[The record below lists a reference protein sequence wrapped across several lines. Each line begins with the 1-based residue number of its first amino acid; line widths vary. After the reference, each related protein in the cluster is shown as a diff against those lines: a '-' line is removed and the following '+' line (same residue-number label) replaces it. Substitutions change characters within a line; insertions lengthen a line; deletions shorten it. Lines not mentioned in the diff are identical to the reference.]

1 MKINI
6 KLLSFVILLAIVSC
20 NKNEP
25 ISVDKGESTEIKSP
39 FDVRNENMLNTIA
52 LGLIDIAYD
61 VDFRALVY
69 HKVSEQFDNDD
80 NTLLKHLQEEIDL
93 IPLINTSIQNNKFA
107 LDKQLAK
114 YSYNF
119 YKDKTL
125 IQQAVEGFVME
136 DEVWYSQIYIPFMD
150 KHKESNELPTIVVG
164 AKDSEDCI
172 AMGYKLLANKTF
184 EIIEVDEEYAKEN
197 LVWVISVNE
206 VVDNEGH
213 VPSQLNN
220 RDVNNNNLRS
230 PELYVTTSE
239 FKVSDKKECWLCGK
253 AEVSIR
259 WANVDL
265 PSVGGCSNNFF
276 NSRVLLSKVGKS
288 DLNDWMTSYQTLV
301 NISNGVT
308 TKLDPNEHILLIMFE
323 YDKNKGLREQIFAPC
338 YHSYYYRSEQ
348 SPYIALGVNELEYS
362 DFTNPP
368 NFTFPLT
375 WEYLDR
381 NTGSEYLRIRYR
393 QDN

>member
-1 MKINI
+1 MYT
-6 KLLSFVILLAIVSC
+6 
-20 NKNEP
+20 P
-25 ISVDKGESTEIKSP
+25 
-39 FDVRNENMLNTIA
+39 
-52 LGLIDIAYD
+52 
-61 VDFRALVY
+61 
-69 HKVSEQFDNDD
+69 
-80 NTLLKHLQEEIDL
+80 
-93 IPLINTSIQNNKFA
+93 
-107 LDKQLAK
+107 
-114 YSYNF
+114 
-119 YKDKTL
+119 
-125 IQQAVEGFVME
+125 
-136 DEVWYSQIYIPFMD
+136 
-150 KHKESNELPTIVVG
+150 PTIH
-164 AKDSEDCI
+164 S
-172 AMGYKLLANKTF
+172 
-184 EIIEVDEEYAKEN
+184 
-197 LVWVISVNE
+197 
-206 VVDNEGH
+206 
-213 VPSQLNN
+213 
-220 RDVNNNNLRS
+220 NNLTRNIRRIS
-230 PELYVTTSE
+230 NKELHG
-239 FKVSDKKECWLCGK
+239 FGNI
-253 AEVSIR
+253 IR
-259 WANVDL
+259 L
-265 PSVGGCSNNFF
+265 PRTLKRGCSNNFF